1 MIGGLNLLL
10 HLEFFIAVAEE
21 QHFGRAAGRLGMTQP
36 PLSQGI
42 KKLERELEVTLF
54 HRGAKGVTL
63 TGAGQSLLPDAI
75 ELVGRARRFTESARR
90 RGGRERTLRLGV
102 MPKVPTALVADL
114 VSTVRAATP
123 SGLVEATIAP
133 SVDLIEQLGAG
144 AVDVGVVEH
153 PALVEPLVG
162 SDVVSLPLTLLVPAS
177 HPASAHDPC
186 ELSRL
191 GGLRLASPPR
201 ADGPAAYDLQGDVF
215 ARLGIDLDVV
225 HAPDDRWALAS
236 VAAGHAFALTADP
249 DLSAPGVRRVRPD
262 TESLRL
268 RLRCLRSA
276 SGDVPDAVL
285 DAAAECIARFAAHGG
300 LR

>member
-1 MIGGLNLLL
+1 MNLLL

-42 KKLERELEVTLF
+42 KKLERELGVTLF

-63 TGAGQSLLPDAI
+63 TEGGQSLLPDAI
-75 ELVGRARRFTESARR
+75 DLVRRARRFTESARR
-90 RGGRERTLRLGV
+90 RGAGERTLRLGV

-133 SVDLIEQLGAG
+133 SSDLIEQLGSG
-144 AVDVGVVEH
+144 AVDIGVVEH
-153 PALVEPLVG
+153 PALVESLVG
-162 SDVVSLPLTLLVPAS
+162 GDVVSLPLTVLVPSA
-177 HPASAHDPC
+177 HPAAAHDPC

-191 GGLRLASPPR
+191 GGLRLAAPPR
-201 ADGPAAYDLQGDVF
+201 SDGPAAYDLQTDAF

-236 VAAGHAFALTADP
+236 VAAGNAFALTADP
-249 DLSAPGVRRVRPD
+249 ELSAPGVQRVRPD
-262 TESLRL
+262 AEALRL

-276 SGDVPDAVL
+276 SSDVADDVL
-285 DAAAECIARFAAHGG
+285 DALTGCVARFGAVQGEA
-300 LR
+300 R